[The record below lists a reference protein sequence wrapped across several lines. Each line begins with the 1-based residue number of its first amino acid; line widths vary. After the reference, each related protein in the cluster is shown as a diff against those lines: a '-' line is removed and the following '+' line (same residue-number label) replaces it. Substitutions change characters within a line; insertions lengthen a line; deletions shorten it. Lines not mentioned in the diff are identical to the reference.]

1 MQGRIIKGI
10 GGFYYVHDGG
20 SRIYE
25 CRAKGIFR
33 SRGVKPLP
41 GDRVEFTVL
50 SDSEEEGTGNIE
62 EILPRDNELF
72 RPAAANLD
80 QAAVVFS
87 LTSPDPNLNL
97 LDRLL
102 VSMEVRGLPVL
113 LCFNKMD
120 LDPEGAREE
129 RLRGIYRD
137 SGYPLYFLSVQEDRG
152 IAVFAQALAGKTTVL
167 AGPFGVGKS
176 SLMNRLQPEAGM
188 ETGAVSEKLGRG
200 RHTTRHSEL
209 FCLGPETYLMDTPG
223 FTALDLEQVECGQ
236 LREYYPE
243 FVSLQGQC
251 RFPDCVHVGE
261 RDCAVKTA
269 AAEGRLSRER
279 YENYLQIYQ
288 ELKSRKPY

>member
-50 SDSEEEGTGNIE
+50 SDSEEESTGNIE

-113 LCFNKMD
+113 LCFNKED
-120 LDPEGAREE
+120 LDPEGMREE

-152 IAVFAQALAGKTTVL
+152 VTAFAQALTGKTTVL
-167 AGPFGVGKS
+167 AGPSGVGKS

-269 AAEGRLSRER
+269 ATEGRLSRER